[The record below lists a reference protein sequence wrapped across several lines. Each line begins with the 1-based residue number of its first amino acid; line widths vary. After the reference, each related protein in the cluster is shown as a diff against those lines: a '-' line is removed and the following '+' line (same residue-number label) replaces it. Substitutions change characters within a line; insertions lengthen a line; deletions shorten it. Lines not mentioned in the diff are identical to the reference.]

1 MKQFTQWFKLPSH
14 RLSCWGFL
22 LFACGLFTSLDAVAQ
37 RAAKVLEAHGPLSDP
52 ANRARAT
59 EEMRSGEDERQTAAR
74 ARALQ
79 LSLPLRG
86 RFPDGSVFELAE
98 FDGDRPRY
106 KKTCN
111 ATAAV
116 SIGSNIIRAAP
127 YDAAGTGGTVGLWDA
142 SSALT
147 THQEFGGR
155 VTTQDG
161 STATED
167 HSTHV
172 AGTICAAGITSIA
185 RGMATNTWVH
195 SYDWDND
202 FSEMTTRGASTA
214 GESGKIYVSNHSYGI
229 TSGWAY
235 TGGTPLWIWYG
246 TGTTAAGA
254 ETDFGMYNAYS
265 RDADSLAYS
274 LPYYLIFWAAGNER
288 DNNPASG
295 QSVALNPLTPLV
307 TVAYKPEFHPPGDG
321 TYRNGYD
328 TISFCALAK
337 NVVTVGSVNDAQNGG
352 IRYLPAA
359 TMSSFSSWGPTDDGR
374 IKPDV
379 VANGASLYSCLKT
392 SNSAY
397 GWMSG
402 TSMATP
408 GATGLAQQLVSYY
421 GARFP
426 RQFMRASTLKGLLI
440 HTADDLAP
448 AGPDYKAGWGLL
460 NGQAAADLIASA
472 ATNTLAP
479 RLIEQQ
485 LTTLVTTRTHAF
497 TWNGVSPIRVTM
509 CWTDPAGAATTTHDL
524 RTARLVNNLNLRLVG
539 PTGTQHFPYV
549 MPFVGTWTVDSM
561 AAVATTGTNNTDN
574 VEQVLVSAP
583 PAAGTYQ
590 AVISYSGTLA
600 NSQQTYSLLITGSAP
615 SAPTPQAVTPN
626 SAESGLTALTVTGE
640 SFASGATV
648 TFFRSGTSDVP
659 AAVSTVTP
667 TSIACS
673 VDVTGMAAGPW
684 DVRVTNPDSKTGS
697 LAACFTVVRT
707 LAAQDFDPD
716 APGWTTSVTLGD
728 PPSGW
733 ALSTLSVHTAPNAY
747 LIVPPTAKKT
757 DNLISEG
764 IAIPSST
771 QSLRFHFWHK
781 YSTESYDGGIVEF
794 SNDNG
799 SSWKGVGT
807 TGSGTA
813 FVTGGYTGIIASLKS
828 RTAAQLVGQYAWRG
842 FSGGLFAEVIV
853 SLDPALF
860 AGKNLRA
867 RWRLSTDSKNSAGT
881 YYWYVDSVS
890 IIGYTSAPS
899 APAGT
904 LILLFLQ

>member
-1 MKQFTQWFKLPSH
+1 MNFQH
-14 RLSCWGFL
+14 LSCWGLL
-22 LFACGLFTSLDAVAQ
+22 LFAWGIFFAGDAAAQ
-37 RAAKVLEAHGPLSDP
+37 RAAEVLKAHGPLSDP
-52 ANRARAT
+52 GNRARAM
-59 EEMRSGEDERQTAAR
+59 EEMRIGENERQTAAR

-79 LSLPLRG
+79 LGLPLRG

-98 FDGDRPRY
+98 FDGDKPLY

-172 AGTICAAGITSIA
+172 AGTICAAGIISIA
-185 RGMATNTWVH
+185 RGMATNTWVD

-214 GESGKIYVSNHSYGI
+214 GESGKIYVSNHSYGFGA
-229 TSGWAY
+229 GWSY
-235 TGGTPLWIWYG
+235 TGTPVWTWNG
-246 TGTTAAGA
+246 SGTTAAGYENA
-254 ETDFGMYNAYS
+254 FGAYDIYA

-274 LPYYLIFWAAGNER
+274 LPYYLIFWAAGNDR
-288 DNNPASG
+288 DNNPSSG

-307 TVAYKPEFHPPGDG
+307 TVAYNPELHPPGDG

-359 TMSSFSSWGPTDDGR
+359 TMSLFSSWGPTDDGR

-379 VANGASLYSCLKT
+379 VANGASLYSCFRT

-397 GWMSG
+397 GSMSG

-421 GARFP
+421 KTRFP
-426 RQFMRASTLKGLLI
+426 GQYMRASTLKGLLI

-448 AGPDYKAGWGLL
+448 AGPDYKSGWGLL

-485 LTTLVTTRTHAF
+485 LTTAVPTRTHSF
-497 TWNGVSPIRVTM
+497 TWNGVSPIRVTL
-509 CWTDPAGAATTTHDL
+509 CWTDPAGAATTTHDS
-524 RTARLVNNLNLRLVG
+524 RTARLVNNLNLRLIG
-539 PTGTQHFPYV
+539 PTGTQHLPYV
-549 MPFVGTWTVDSM
+549 MPFVGDWTTNTLSA
-561 AAVATTGTNNTDN
+561 AAVTGTNDTDN
-574 VEQVLVSAP
+574 IEQVLVAAP

-600 NSQQTYSLLITGSAP
+600 NSQQAYSILITGSAP
-615 SAPTPQAVTPN
+615 SAPNPQSVTPD
-626 SAESGLTALTVTGE
+626 SAESGLIALTITGE

-659 AAVSTVTP
+659 ATVSNVTS
-667 TSIACS
+667 TIIACS
-673 VDVTGMAAGPW
+673 VNVTGMSAGPW

-697 LAACFTVVRT
+697 LAGCFTVVRT

-716 APGWTTSVTLGD
+716 APGWTTSVTFGD

-747 LIVPPTAKKT
+747 RIVPPTAKKT

-764 IAIPSST
+764 IAIPSAA
-771 QSLRFHFWHK
+771 QSLRFHFWH
-781 YSTESYDGGIVEF
+781 SFTLESFDGGLLEI
-794 SNDNG
+794 SPNNG
-799 SSWKGVGT
+799 LTWYGIGSL
-807 TGSGTA
+807 GSGTA
-813 FVTGGYTGIIASLKS
+813 FVQGGYTTMIAGRGGNKS
-828 RTAAQLVGQYAWRG
+828 NRAEFVGQSAW
-842 FSGGLFAEVIV
+842 SGSTSGTFTEAVV
-853 SLDPALF
+853 SLDSAIF
-860 AGKNLRA
+860 AGKTLRA
-867 RWRLSTDSKNSAGT
+867 RWRLSTDTVNDAGT
-881 YYWYVDSVS
+881 WFWAVDSVRITGYAPPAKGT
-890 IIGYTSAPS
+890 II
-899 APAGT
+899 
-904 LILLFLQ
+904 LIYIQ